1 MNSELYD
8 IGLGA
13 RVKHPTMGVGVVY
26 DLDPRTVH
34 VFFREHGEQP
44 ISRSFEGLVTIAPG
58 PEMATPEAR
67 IDMPAIEQ
75 ALKEVL
81 EDVMGPQRPIA
92 IGRKWMGGT
101 LIMKPKDPTL
111 QSKEVPVDTFFH
123 KITMVRDRL
132 RVMEQKINAHAGLND
147 MDKAEL
153 QQYITRCYGSFTTF
167 NVLFD
172 DKEDQ
177 FAGERAGKDV

>member
-1 MNSELYD
+1 MSNELYD
-8 IGLGA
+8 ISLGA
-13 RVKHPTMGVGVVY
+13 RVKHPTLGVGVVY
-26 DLDPRTVH
+26 AIDPRTVH

-58 PEMATPEAR
+58 PEIATPEAR
-67 IDMPAIEQ
+67 LDMPAIEQ

-81 EDVMGPQRPIA
+81 EDVMGPQRPIPL
-92 IGRKWMGGT
+92 GRKWQGGT
-101 LIMKPKDPTL
+101 LVMKPKDPSL
-111 QSKEVPVDTFFH
+111 QTKEVPIDGFYH

-132 RVMEQKINAHAGLND
+132 RVMEQKINAHTGLSD
-147 MDKAEL
+147 MEKAEL

-172 DKEDQ
+172 DREDQ
-177 FAGERAGKDV
+177 FTGEKSGRE